1 MPIIL
6 TMPTITF
13 ESKGWT
19 PCKTN
24 LRSRSWRLHASTKCA
39 LERDPDQGGFLRLTL
54 PEGHNVLKLNR
65 ATATRIRDVNTN
77 NLEKD
82 APVQDDQP
90 PHGMDPT

>member
-65 ATATRIRDVNTN
+65 ATAVAAQAQWWAEGHKWSGWVMGTMWR
-77 NLEKD
+77 
-82 APVQDDQP
+82 
-90 PHGMDPT
+90 